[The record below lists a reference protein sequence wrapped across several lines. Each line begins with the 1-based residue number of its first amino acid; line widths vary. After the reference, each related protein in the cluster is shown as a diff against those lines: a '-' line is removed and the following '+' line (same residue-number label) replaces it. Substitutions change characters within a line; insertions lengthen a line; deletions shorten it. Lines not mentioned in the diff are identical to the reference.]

1 MMKST
6 LTTLLLVASAATATA
21 QMTYT
26 VDRTDDP
33 NSPSAWSCT
42 ISPDDC
48 SLRGAV
54 LTANGDGV
62 DSTIVLPHGTYVLTI
77 DGVDQ
82 DFSFNGDLDVRD
94 DLVIEAAAGAHP
106 VIQQTVPDRV
116 FDITGSTSSFT
127 MTGPLTVT
135 GGAPADDPFDSGGCI
150 ASITRGDVTLTD
162 VRIVGC
168 EAPGQGGGIL
178 YSASQSGSS
187 TLDLT
192 RVEIRN
198 CTSGNSGGGLYIA
211 NGDDDHAFVR
221 QSVIAGNHVDAPVTS
236 NQNVQGGGIV
246 VFGGL
251 NTQIIDTEVI
261 DNLVTHANGKGVFGG
276 GVATGSPAGVIL
288 RRSLVAGNE
297 VRMLGTVGYGGGVYV
312 SGANTS
318 DRTSI
323 LLENTTLS
331 GNRITI
337 DTSSRGIL
345 FMRGTGLWVGGFADA
360 DLRHVTVANT
370 ASTLGTRG
378 VETEFNSP
386 TIDITH
392 SIIDGGCQIGA
403 GTTVTSGQFNVE
415 RPWDSGSSTTCE
427 LTHPS
432 DQIVADTGLRPL
444 RQYGGPTRTHAL
456 EPSSPAA
463 TTAIGSSACASV
475 LSALEDQRGAV
486 RGFFCEPGAF
496 EVGPDVPPDPLELFS
511 DGFETML
518 TPWSDQVP

>member
-1 MMKST
+1 MMKHC
-6 LTTLLLVASAATATA
+6 LVAVVLVSSTATA

-26 VDRTDDP
+26 VDRMDDP
-33 NSPSAWSCT
+33 NSSSAWSCT

-150 ASITRGDVTLTD
+150 ASITRGDLTLTD
-162 VRIVGC
+162 VRIVNC
-168 EAPGQGGGIL
+168 QAPGQAGGLL

-198 CTSGNSGGGLYIA
+198 CTSGNSGGGLFIA
-211 NGDDDHAFVR
+211 NGDDDHAFIR
-221 QSVIAGNHVDAPVTS
+221 QSIIAGNHVDAPATS
-236 NQNVQGGGIV
+236 NQNVEGGGIV
-246 VFGGL
+246 VFGGS
-251 NTQIIDTEVI
+251 NTQIIDTEVV
-261 DNLVTHANGKGVFGG
+261 DNLVTHANGEGVFGG
-276 GVATGSPAGVIL
+276 GVATGSPAGLIL

-297 VRMLGTVGYGGGVYV
+297 VRMLGTSGYGGGIYV
-312 SGANTS
+312 SGANDS
-318 DRTSI
+318 DRASI

-337 DTSSRGIL
+337 DTSNRGIL
-345 FMRGTGLWVGGFADA
+345 FMRGSALWVGGFADA
-360 DLRHVTVANT
+360 DLRHTTVADS
-370 ASTLGTRG
+370 ASTVDTRAI
-378 VETEFNSP
+378 ETNFNSP

-392 SIIDGGCQIGA
+392 SIIDGGCLIRS
-403 GTTVTSGQFNVE
+403 GTAVTSGLHNVE
-415 RPWDSGSSTTCE
+415 RPWDNGSSTTCE

-432 DQIVADTGLRPL
+432 DQIVADTGLRNL
-444 RQYGGPTRTHAL
+444 AQYGGHTRSHAL
-456 EPSSPAA
+456 EATSPAA
-463 TTAIGSSACASV
+463 SAAIGSAACAAV

-496 EVGPDVPPDPLELFS
+496 EVAPDVPPASLEIFS
-511 DGFETML
+511 DGLETGDDGA
-518 TPWSDQVP
+518 WS